1 MLQKYEY
8 RRKLPHYQPDNKIFF
23 ITFCTEKRTILPEQA
38 RDIVVETC
46 LRGNEKLFH
55 LYGLIVMPDHVHVL
69 LTPSVNE
76 LGTASIPQ
84 IMQTIKGT
92 SSHGINKLLNRK
104 GRVWQEESF
113 DYALRREERAE
124 EKLQYML
131 DNPVRAGLVGYWSE
145 YRWIWL
151 RDKQ

>member
-1 MLQKYEY
+1 MLQKYDY

-23 ITFCTEKRTILPEQA
+23 ITFCTEKRAILSERA

-55 LYGLIVMPDHVHVL
+55 LYGVIVMPDHVHIL
-69 LTPSVNE
+69 LTPVVNDFE
-76 LGTASIPQ
+76 TVSIAR
-84 IMQTIKGT
+84 IMQAIKST
-92 SSHGINKLLNRK
+92 SSHEINKLLNRK

-113 DYALRREERAE
+113 DYALRKEERAE
-124 EKLQYML
+124 QKLQYML
-131 DNPVRAGLVGYWSE
+131 DNPVRAGLVRQWSE

-151 RDKQ
+151 RDKR